1 MRFVLALLGA
11 LVVAPAHAQQSAG
24 APPPTPANDDCLT
37 CHNDP
42 EAKRAD
48 GRSIAVDPAPFAKSV
63 HGQLELACVDCHA
76 DPAAAELP
84 HPEKLAPVDCATCHD
99 AAVAAFKKSSH
110 SQARDAGRS
119 GATCVDCHG
128 THDILPSKDPDSR
141 TYHLKVSHTCGSC
154 HGDQATGQGM
164 AGGNVMGAFHDSI
177 HGRALD
183 RAGLLVAP
191 SCASCHGAHD
201 ILGKSAPE
209 SRVHRAKVPDM
220 CGTCHE
226 GVQHTFAQSIHGQL
240 FAKGDAR
247 APVCISCHT
256 THAIQ
261 RPQGNAFRVGVVDT
275 ACGECHVESLHT
287 YRDTF
292 HGQVTEL
299 GFSQVAT
306 CADCHGAH
314 EQFPQ
319 SDPRSLVSAEK
330 RLSTCQKCHAR
341 ANANFAMYDPHA
353 DAHDHDRGAVLF
365 YSSRFMQL
373 LLAGVFGFFGLHTS
387 LWFVRSLREV
397 RNRRAGVAHTGET
410 DESRHS

>member
-1 MRFVLALLGA
+1 MRLVLALLGA
-11 LVVAPAHAQQSAG
+11 LVAAPASAQQNAG
-24 APPPTPANDDCLT
+24 AVPPSPANDDCLT

-48 GRSIAVDPAPFAKSV
+48 GRSVAVDPALFTRSV
-63 HGQLELACVDCHA
+63 HGQLELKCVDCHA

-99 AAVAAFKKSSH
+99 AAVTAFKKSSH
-110 SQARDAGRS
+110 SQAREAGRA

-128 THDILPSKDPDSR
+128 THDILPSKDQDSR
-141 TYHLKVSHTCGSC
+141 TYHLKLAHTCGSC
-154 HGDQATGQGM
+154 HGGAT
-164 AGGNVMGAFHDSI
+164 AKDLPGGNIAGAFHDSI

-201 ILGKSAPE
+201 ILGKVSPD
-209 SRVHRAKVPDM
+209 SRVHRSKVPEM

-226 GVQHTFAQSIHGQL
+226 GVKHTFDQSIHGQML
-240 FAKGDAR
+240 AKGDSR
-247 APVCISCHT
+247 APVCINCHT
-256 THAIQ
+256 AHSIQ
-261 RPQGNAFRVGVVDT
+261 RAQTDAFHVGIVDS
-275 ACGECHVESLHT
+275 ACGGCHVESLHT

-314 EQFPQ
+314 EQHPQ

-330 RLSTCQKCHAR
+330 RLATCQKCHAG
-341 ANANFAMYDPHA
+341 ANAKFAQYDPHA
-353 DAHDHDRGAVLF
+353 NAHDHDRGALLF

-373 LLAGVFGFFGLHTS
+373 LLLGVFGFFSLHTG
-387 LWFVRSLREV
+387 LWFVRSLKAV
-397 RNRRAGVAHTGET
+397 RDRQQPVPRHEET

>member
-1 MRFVLALLGA
+1 MRLVLALLGA
-11 LVVAPAHAQQSAG
+11 LAVFPVSAQQNAG
-24 APPPTPANDDCLT
+24 TPPTSPANDDCLT

-48 GRSIAVDPAPFAKSV
+48 GRSVAVDPAPFAKSV
-63 HGQLELACVDCHA
+63 HGQLELRCVDCHA

-84 HPEKLAPVDCATCHD
+84 HPEKLAPVECATCHD
-99 AAVAAFKKSSH
+99 AAVTAFKKSSH
-110 SQARDAGRS
+110 SLALDAGRV
-119 GATCVDCHG
+119 GASCVDCHG
-128 THDILPSKDPDSR
+128 AHDILASKDPESR
-141 TYHLKVSHTCGSC
+141 TYHLELADTCGQC
-154 HGDQATGQGM
+154 HGGQASAKGLP
-164 AGGNVMGAFHDSI
+164 GGDVAGAFHDSI

-191 SCASCHGAHD
+191 SCVSCHGAHD
-201 ILGKSAPE
+201 ILGKSAPD
-209 SRVHRAKVPDM
+209 SRVHRGKVPAM

-226 GVQHTFAQSIHGQL
+226 GVKRTFEQSIHGQL
-240 FAKGDAR
+240 FAKGDSR
-247 APVCISCHT
+247 APVCVSCHT
-256 THAIQ
+256 AHSIQ
-261 RPQGNAFRVGVVDT
+261 RAQADAFRVGVVDS

-299 GFSQVAT
+299 GFAQVAT

-319 SDPRSLVSAEK
+319 TDRRSLVSAEN
-330 RLSTCQKCHAR
+330 RLATCQKCHAR

-353 DAHDHDRGAVLF
+353 NAHDHDRSALLF
-365 YSSRFMQL
+365 YSGRFMQL
-373 LLAGVFGFFGLHTS
+373 LLAGVFGFFGVHTG
-387 LWFVRSLREV
+387 LWFVRSLKEV
-397 RNRRAGVAHTGET
+397 RSRRAGVAHHEEP